1 MAESDETLRTRMR
14 HPAMRRL
21 FEYWLAKRGARLAPA
36 RADID
41 PVDIPYA
48 LGDLLMLD
56 VEPGAD
62 ANAGGDGPLFRYR
75 LTGSHIVQLTGYDLI
90 GGTTAAIPDAA
101 NRAYLEAVYRRAVAE
116 RAPMLVEHHRPIQGR
131 PRGYAL
137 LVLPLS
143 SDAAAIDI
151 LMVHQIY
158 DDPPRRAPAAERS

>member
-1 MAESDETLRTRMR
+1 MAESDEALRTRMR
-14 HPAMRRL
+14 HSAMRRL

-41 PVDIPYA
+41 PLDIPYA

-56 VEPGAD
+56 VEAAAD
-62 ANAGGDGPLFRYR
+62 GTGPRFRYR
-75 LTGSHIVQLTGYDLI
+75 LTGSRIVLLTGYDLI
-90 GGTTAAIPDAA
+90 GSTTAAIPDAA
-101 NRAYLEAVYRRAVAE
+101 NRAYLEDVYRRAVAE

-131 PRGYAL
+131 PRAYTL

-143 SDAAAIDI
+143 NDGAAVDI

-158 DDPPRRAPAAERS
+158 DDPPRRAPAPQRA